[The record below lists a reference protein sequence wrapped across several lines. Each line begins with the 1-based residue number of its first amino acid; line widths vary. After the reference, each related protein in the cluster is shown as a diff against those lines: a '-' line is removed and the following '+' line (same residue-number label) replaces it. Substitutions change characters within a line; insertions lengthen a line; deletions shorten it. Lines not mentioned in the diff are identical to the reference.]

1 MLYKLFFA
9 LRYLRKRR
17 VAIFAVLS
25 VWLCVAM
32 VLIVISVMGGF
43 LDMVKERSRGLL
55 GDLIVD
61 NATLEGFPYYQEFI
75 DELHQKMPDQVEVA
89 TPVIYN
95 YGLIRMIRS
104 GFTKP
109 VSVVG
114 IRLDEYRRVN
124 DFGSGLY
131 YDRYYPGTT
140 MLVPHQVPLW
150 GLDEQGFPALPEEHE
165 QAWQAW
171 CKAHPDDPMIER
183 YPREFLSWLR
193 GPGVYD
199 HSGGPPGYA
208 GDESD
213 ARPGIIVGCD
223 IINKRNEDASY
234 TRFYPRG
241 SEMVLTLLPITR
253 YGTLVEGGKPIA
265 RAFHYTDDSR
275 TGVYESDSLHVY
287 VDFDTV
293 QRLLYMDP
301 QELVEGGFTPARARQ
316 IQIKLKPGTDA
327 LAVKSDIQ
335 YLWTQ
340 FVARLNVPPGS
351 PEARLLGDVGVE
363 TWEQRQAPFISAVEK
378 EKVLVT
384 MLFGVISLV
393 AVVLIGCT
401 FYMIVSNKTR
411 DIGILKSVGAS
422 REGVA
427 MIFILFGAAV
437 GVVGSG
443 LGVAT
448 GTVFVQ
454 NINEIQTM
462 LANINPQWRVWSP
475 EVYTFDSIPN
485 VVKFSE
491 AATIG
496 VLAVLLSMIGALIPA
511 VIAAR
516 VWPASA
522 LRYE

>member
-1 MLYKLFFA
+1 MYKLFFA

-43 LDMVKERSRGLL
+43 LDMVKDRSRGLL

-75 DELHQKMPDQVEVA
+75 DELYEEMSDQVEVA

-140 MLVPHQVPLW
+140 TLDPHRVPLW
-150 GLDEQGFPALPEEHE
+150 GLDEQGFPALPDEYE
-165 QAWQAW
+165 QAWQTW
-171 CKAHPDDPMIER
+171 CNAHRDDPIVER
-183 YPREFLSWLR
+183 YKPEFLSWFR
-193 GPGVYD
+193 GPGAYD
-199 HSGGPPGYA
+199 QSGGAPGYA

-275 TGVYESDSLHVY
+275 TGVYEIDSLHVY

-316 IQIKLKPGTDA
+316 IQIKLKPGTDP
-327 LAVKSDIQ
+327 LAAKSDIQ

-340 FVARLNVPPGS
+340 FVADRKVPAGS

-422 REGVA
+422 RAGVA